1 MSKKVTVTGENI
13 TIVIQGQSITDG
25 KVCSKVIKNIKTTRK
40 NLPDAELILST
51 WNKGDEINN
60 KIKMAVAPLNVIV
73 IFNDDPGAVVKKEK
87 GISYISNVNR
97 MIVSS
102 AVGIKAATNE
112 IVVKIRSDSC
122 LYSNVICNLIGDYFS
137 ACNKL
142 LRTNEFSVFSHRV
155 INCNLYARNARG
167 YLPYLF
173 HPGDICVAGYKN
185 DILSLFNVPL
195 VTNDIFKLS
204 RTLTHFSTMAL
215 FPEQYIWI
223 SCIRQLHGKLVY
235 KENLFRNEE
244 LVSLSECY
252 YVNNFIAHSTNEL
265 GFCWDKQNDK
275 YRGKGK
281 YSVYHHADWLDMYDR
296 YIRHK
301 EMLFSGRLLKNNAI
315 KAIMFFYFFFRT
327 NLLRIH
333 IIRKVAIWL
342 FVKRD
347 L

>member
-1 MSKKVTVTGENI
+1 MSKKVTATGKNI
-13 TIVIQGQSITDG
+13 TIVMQGQCITEG
-25 KVCSKVIKNIKTTRK
+25 QVCSKVIKNMKTTRE

-51 WNKGDEINN
+51 WDKGSTLNDQVRT
-60 KIKMAVAPLNVIV
+60 ALAPLNVIV
-73 IFNDDPGAVVKKEK
+73 IFNEDPGSVVKNEK
-87 GISYISNVNR
+87 GILYVSNINR

-102 AVGIKAATNE
+102 TAGIKAATNE
-112 IVVKIRSDSC
+112 IVVKIRSDSY
-122 LYSNVICNLIGDYFS
+122 LYSNVICNLIGFYFS
-137 ACNKL
+137 DNNRL
-142 LRTNEFSVFSHRV
+142 LRADEFSVFSQRV

-215 FPEQYIWI
+215 FPEQYIWVN
-223 SCIRQLHGKLVY
+223 CIRKLQGKLVY
-235 KENLFRNEE
+235 KENLFRNEA
-244 LVSLSECY
+244 LVSLSERY
-252 YVNNFIAHSTNEL
+252 YVNNFITHSAAEL

-275 YRGKGK
+275 YHGKGK
-281 YSVYHHADWLDMYDR
+281 YSVYHHADWLDMYER
-296 YIRHK
+296 YILQK
-301 EMLFSGRLLKNNAI
+301 DILFSVRLLKNNVI
-315 KAIMFFYFFFRT
+315 RAIMLFYFFFRT
-327 NLLRIH
+327 NLLRIN
-333 IIRKVAIWL
+333 IVRKLAIWL